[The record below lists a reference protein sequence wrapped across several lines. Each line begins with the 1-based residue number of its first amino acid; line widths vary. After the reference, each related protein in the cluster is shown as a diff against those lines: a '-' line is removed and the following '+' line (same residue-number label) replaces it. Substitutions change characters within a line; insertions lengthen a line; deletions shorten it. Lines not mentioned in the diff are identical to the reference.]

1 MSIETK
7 IFATIRMYLQ
17 AYEKRFTDPDLLQ
30 KWAKRVILKVKSR
43 HRTNQCP
50 CVRMSRTIENI
61 LAVSALYNHTGVHN
75 GNLLRNICYNT
86 KLMCS
91 DDD

>member
-30 KWAKRVILKVKSR
+30 KWAERA
-43 HRTNQCP
+43 N
-50 CVRMSRTIENI
+50 
-61 LAVSALYNHTGVHN
+61 ALYAEMPASQS
-75 GNLLRNICYNT
+75 RM
-86 KLMCS
+86 K
-91 DDD
+91 